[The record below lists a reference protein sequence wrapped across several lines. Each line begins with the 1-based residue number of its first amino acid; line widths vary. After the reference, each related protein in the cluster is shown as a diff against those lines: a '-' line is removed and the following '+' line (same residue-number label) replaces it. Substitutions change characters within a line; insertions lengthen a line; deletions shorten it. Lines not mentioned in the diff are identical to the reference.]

1 MIVYHGSSVVVEQ
14 PDILHSY
21 HPLDFGKGFYVT
33 TVYEQAERW
42 ARRKANLF
50 GTDTAIVN
58 CYQFSDDITGFR
70 MKTFDD
76 DLVEWIDFVCRCRD
90 GALDYEAY
98 DLIYGK
104 VANDKVFRVVD
115 MYKSGIW
122 DRDRALKEVR
132 VYETYDQLA
141 FITQEAIDRLLTF
154 DSYKEV

>member
-1 MIVYHGSSVVVEQ
+1 MIVYHGSSVVVEH
-14 PDILHSY
+14 PDVLHSY

-42 ARRKANLF
+42 ARRKASLF
-50 GTDTAIVN
+50 GTETAIVN
-58 CYQFSDDITGFR
+58 RYQFSEDLSGFR
-70 MKTFDD
+70 LKTFDD

-90 GALDYEAY
+90 GALDYVDY

-104 VANDKVFRVVD
+104 VADDKVFRVVD

-141 FITQEAIDRLLTF
+141 FIKQEAIDRLLTF